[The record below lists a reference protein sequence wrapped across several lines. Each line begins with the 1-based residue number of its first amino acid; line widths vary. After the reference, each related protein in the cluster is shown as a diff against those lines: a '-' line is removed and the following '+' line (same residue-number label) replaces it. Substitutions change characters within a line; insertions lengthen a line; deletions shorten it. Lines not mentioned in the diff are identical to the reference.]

1 MSLDSPSIKDSEAGS
16 RNDNKIA
23 TATEHVDLEAAAL
36 IERALRTQEGQLTAQ
51 GALAVAT
58 GARSARQPLDR
69 FIVKEP
75 STSDAI
81 DWGVNNQPFNARQF
95 DELWSR
101 ASQYLADT
109 DTYTSRLHAG
119 QDPEH
124 YLPLLLKTETA
135 WHSLF
140 GQTLYHR
147 PNVYN
152 PKGKET
158 WSLLHAASFR
168 CEPAR
173 DSTHSDGAII
183 INFARRKILMAGMPY
198 AGEIKQA
205 VFTVQNFLLPE
216 KDVLPMH
223 CAANINGE
231 GAVSLFFGLSGT
243 GKTTLSADP
252 ALALIG
258 DDQHGWGKDT
268 VFSLENGCYAKCF
281 RLNPLNEPLISQ
293 AISFRALLENVVI
306 DPLTRQP
313 IFTDAS
319 LSDNGRATYPLT
331 HIPGHFTRS
340 RAPEP
345 TSVIFLTCDVSGVL
359 PLVATLSPEAAAY
372 HFLSG
377 YTADL
382 GVAPRDPNA
391 LVDATFSACFGA
403 PFLPRQAAEY
413 IDLFLKRLAEFNAQV
428 YLVNTGWQG
437 GKHDA
442 GERISLSM
450 SRQIIAAIQNGEVSK
465 ASKTTLQPLNLTV
478 PVSLKGIQSE
488 RLDPRACWSD
498 KTNYDAAADQLAQA
512 FARNIKQ
519 FRISDSIINAGPLGQ
534 SS

>member
-1 MSLDSPSIKDSEAGS
+1 MSIDPPSMKDSGNS
-16 RNDNKIA
+16 KVMA
-23 TATEHVDLEAAAL
+23 TATARAGLAPAAL
-36 IERALRTQEGQLTAQ
+36 IENALQTREGQMTDQ

-58 GARSARQPLDR
+58 GSRSARQPLDQ

-81 DWGVNNQPFNARQF
+81 DWGFNNQPFSARQF
-95 DELWSR
+95 DELWTR
-101 ASQYLADT
+101 TSQYLADR
-109 DTYTSRLHAG
+109 DPYTSQLHAG

-124 YLPLLLKTETA
+124 YLPLQLKTETA

-147 PNVYN
+147 PAVYN

-168 CEPAR
+168 CDPVR
-173 DSTHSDGAII
+173 DGTHSDGAII

-198 AGEIKQA
+198 AGEVKQA
-205 VFTVQNFLLPE
+205 LFTVQNFLLPE

-223 CAANINGE
+223 CAANVDQQ

-252 ALALIG
+252 TRALIG

-281 RLNPLNEPLISQ
+281 CLDPLKEPLIAR
-293 AISFRALLENVVI
+293 AISFGALLENVVI

-313 IFTDAS
+313 IFADDS

-331 HIPGHFTRS
+331 HIPGHFS
-340 RAPEP
+340 EARAPEP
-345 TSVIFLTCDVSGVL
+345 TTIIFLTCDVSGVL

-382 GVAPRDPNA
+382 GTTPRDPNS

-403 PFLPRQAAEY
+403 PFLPRPADQY
-413 IDLFLKRLAEFNAQV
+413 IDLFLKRLAEFDAQV

-437 GKHDA
+437 GERNI
-442 GERISLSM
+442 GQRISLSL
-450 SRQIIAAIQNGEVSK
+450 SRQVVAAIQNGEVSR
-465 ASKTTLQPLNLTV
+465 ASKTILQPMNLYV
-478 PVSLKGIQSE
+478 PVSLEGIDPEQ
-488 RLDPRACWSD
+488 LDPRARWPDPD
-498 KTNYDAAADQLAQA
+498 KYDAAADQLAQA
-512 FARNIKQ
+512 FARNIQQ
-519 FRISDSIINAGPLGQ
+519 FDISDNILNAGPMGQ
-534 SS
+534 PSLQK

>member
-1 MSLDSPSIKDSEAGS
+1 M
-16 RNDNKIA
+16 A
-23 TATEHVDLEAAAL
+23 TVTEQADLEPAAL
-36 IERALRTQEGQLTAQ
+36 IERALQTQEGQLTDK
-51 GALAVAT
+51 GALAVTT
-58 GARSARQPLDR
+58 GTRSARQPQDR

-75 STSDAI
+75 STGDAI
-81 DWGVNNQPFNARQF
+81 DWGTNNQPFQARQF
-95 DELWSR
+95 DELWTR
-101 ASQYLADT
+101 TSQYLADT
-109 DTYTSRLHAG
+109 DTYTSQLHAG

-135 WHSLF
+135 WHNLF

-168 CEPAR
+168 CEPER
-173 DSTHSDGAII
+173 DGTHSDGAII
-183 INFARRKILMAGMPY
+183 INFARRKILIAGMPY
-198 AGEIKQA
+198 AGEIKRA
-205 VFTVQNFLLPE
+205 VFTVQNFLLTE

-223 CAANINGE
+223 CAANVDPQ

-252 ALALIG
+252 NLALIG

-281 RLNPLNEPLISQ
+281 CLDSINEPLISQ
-293 AISFRALLENVVI
+293 AIGFQALLENVVI

-313 IFTDAS
+313 IFADDS

-345 TSVIFLTCDVSGVL
+345 ATIIFLTCDVSGVL

-382 GVAPRDPNA
+382 GVAPRSLNSFA
-391 LVDATFSACFGA
+391 DATFSACFGA
-403 PFLPRQAAEY
+403 PFLPRPAALY
-413 IDLFLKRLAEFNAQV
+413 IDLFLKRLAEFSAQV

-437 GKHDA
+437 GERDT
-442 GERISLSM
+442 GQRISLSV
-450 SRQIIAAIQNGEVSK
+450 SRQIITAIQNGEVSR
-465 ASKTTLQPLNLTV
+465 ASKTTLQPMNLTI
-478 PVSLKGIQSE
+478 PVSLKGIEAEQ
-488 RLDPRACWSD
+488 LDPRMHWSD
-498 KTNYDAAADQLAQA
+498 SKSYNAAAEQLAQA
-512 FARNIKQ
+512 FAHNIKQ
-519 FRISDSIINAGPLGQ
+519 FDISDSIINAGPLGQ
-534 SS
+534 SSY